1 MQNRIRIALLAS
13 AILSGSA
20 ILGQNCFFSAD
31 FEDGSIPSGWTSSSA
46 VIIATGESTDAWT
59 VGTAADANAGGF
71 FPVPDIAIG
80 NRFAMANDDAPPCDC
95 VMDLVHLTTPAIDL
109 SARSNVAMRCRI
121 FHEMTLGS
129 GAATVEASTNGAD
142 WIMVDSVDAV
152 FGTWQDVYIDLAAYD
167 GAPSFQLRFSWSD
180 AGEWASG
187 VAVDDVCLFERLAH
201 DLAVV
206 SASVN
211 DPSASPFNMAART
224 LPYTRMPLT
233 QASGLTGSVVVENRG
248 SATLN
253 DIVAGATITL
263 NSTNIGD
270 ATGST
275 LPSLEPGERAVLVVT
290 GLPTPSA
297 AGNLSIDFAVGFT
310 GAADEDP
317 SNNQMSAPVR
327 ITASGWEDGYGAMA
341 LDDGS
346 AQGSI
351 GSELGFI
358 AANRFELT
366 TAGTAYGMSAV
377 LGTDSQLGEE
387 VRAIL
392 MDGNLAFIDTSDRH
406 VITQDDIDLAWG
418 SGALLLTF
426 STTPSLTAGDYLVGL
441 QRLSGSGRV
450 SVATSGNCTQGAS
463 AFLEG
468 ITFDVTWTTSVPM
481 VRLHL
486 DELGVGLADE
496 PAQAGLGMRVVPHP
510 IGGDGFVLFDADLA
524 GPVNIKV
531 FDSAGRIIRLSSSS
545 VSEGRRV
552 PFSTASIPAG
562 AYVLEATV
570 GGRIQRIPLI
580 VAH

>member
-1 MQNRIRIALLAS
+1 
-13 AILSGSA
+13 
-20 ILGQNCFFSAD
+20 
-31 FEDGSIPSGWTSSSA
+31 
-46 VIIATGESTDAWT
+46 
-59 VGTAADANAGGF
+59 
-71 FPVPDIAIG
+71 
-80 NRFAMANDDAPPCDC
+80 
-95 VMDLVHLTTPAIDL
+95 MDLVHLTTPAIDL